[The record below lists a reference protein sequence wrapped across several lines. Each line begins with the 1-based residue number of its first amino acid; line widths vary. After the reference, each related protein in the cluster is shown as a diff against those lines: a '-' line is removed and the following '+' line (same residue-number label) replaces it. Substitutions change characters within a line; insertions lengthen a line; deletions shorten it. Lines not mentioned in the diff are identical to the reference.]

1 MKKGIAIRAITVCL
15 AGTMVLSSC
24 GAGGKSE
31 AYKKAMETY
40 NKELAKERVPWTTP
54 EGQDTSISTRAFKF
68 ALLDINPGKVP
79 DLVLLKDTGR
89 NFADDGMYMV
99 VTSYNEGAFQIQDA
113 QEFEGYYPNAG
124 IYTILNYM
132 TNEDGTAYFYNP
144 DGEKV
149 FGKAERYY
157 YLPDCS
163 EKDTDSIK
171 LGSMIQP
178 IGSRYLTDDKADS
191 YYEWYG
197 IYDSEN
203 GDEYVKRA
211 QGEGVV
217 GKDEFEENLKKY
229 IGNTKLVEVSRED
242 FHDNTEENR
251 KEYFK

>member
-1 MKKGIAIRAITVCL
+1 MKMGIATRVITVCL
-15 AGTMVLSSC
+15 AGAMVLSSC

-89 NFADDGMYMV
+89 NFADDGMGIV
-99 VTSYNEGAFQIQDA
+99 ATSYNEGAFQIQQV
-113 QEFEGYYPNAG
+113 QEFEGYYPNTG
-124 IYTILNYM
+124 IYTTLSYM
-132 TNEDGTAYFYNP
+132 TDEDGTTYIYNL
-144 DGEKV
+144 ERKKV
-149 FGKAERYY
+149 IGKVERYF

-163 EKDTDSIK
+163 EKDTDSIN
-171 LGSMIQP
+171 LNAMTLQ
-178 IGSRYLTDDKADS
+178 IGERYLIEDNADS

-203 GDEYVKRA
+203 RDEYVKRA
-211 QGEGVV
+211 QGEGLVS
-217 GKDEFEENLKKY
+217 KDEFEENLKKY
-229 IGNTKLVEVSRED
+229 IGNTKLVEVFRED